1 MNEKI
6 VASLL
11 RVVLKD
17 LARSK
22 SIITYANL
30 ARSAK
35 VPGPYFIHKTCIA
48 LELIIEQDVAK
59 NRPLLAAIV
68 ISKTR
73 NELPAPGFFQHLT
86 KLGVYCGPEQGKEA
100 AIFHACELKK
110 VWDFYCD

>member
-1 MNEKI
+1 MNKKLT
-6 VASLL
+6 ASLL
-11 RVVLKD
+11 CVILED

-22 SIITYANL
+22 SIITYADL

-35 VPGPYFIHKTCIA
+35 VAGPCFIHKTCTA
-48 LELIIEQDVAK
+48 LELIMEQDVAR

-73 NELPAPGFFQHLT
+73 NKLPAPGFFRQLT

-110 VWDFYCD
+110 VWEFYCD